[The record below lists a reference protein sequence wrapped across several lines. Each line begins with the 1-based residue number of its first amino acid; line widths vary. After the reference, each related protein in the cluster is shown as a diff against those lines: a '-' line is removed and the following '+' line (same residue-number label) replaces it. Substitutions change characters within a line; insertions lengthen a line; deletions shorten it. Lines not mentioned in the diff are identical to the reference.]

1 MIVENPHLFVKP
13 WDCRTHEPM
22 VYCGP
27 MIELTAWEARR
38 DRILVM
44 GILNTTPDSFY
55 EASRV
60 VRRRAAIARALR
72 MVEDGADIVDV
83 GGESTRP
90 GSASIPVQ
98 EEMDRVLPVVEG
110 VRKRSD
116 VILSVDT
123 TKAPVAEEALAA
135 GAQIVND
142 VSAMRHDERMGDV
155 VARSGAFVVLMHML
169 GRPET
174 MQQDPTY
181 ADVVEDIHTFLA
193 ERIRAALG
201 AGIDERRIL
210 VDPGIGFGKTLDHNL
225 ALLRNLDRLTDL
237 GRPVLV
243 GLSRKS
249 FLGAILDLPAEERIE
264 GTIAADAIAIVRGAS
279 IIRVHDVKEGRRT
292 ADVAERLRCH
302 GVASH

>member
-1 MIVENPHLFVKP
+1 
-13 WDCRTHEPM
+13 M

-44 GILNTTPDSFY
+44 GIVNTTPDSFY

-72 MVEDGADIVDV
+72 MVDDGADIVDV

-116 VILSVDT
+116 VILSIDT
-123 TKAPVAEEALAA
+123 TKAAVAEGALAA

-142 VSAMRHDERMGDV
+142 VGAMRYDDQMGDV

-169 GRPET
+169 GRPKT

-181 ADVVEDIHTFLA
+181 ADVVEDVHAFLA
-193 ERIRAALG
+193 ERIRAALD

-210 VDPGIGFGKTLDHNL
+210 VDPGIGFGKTVDHNL
-225 ALLRNLDRLTDL
+225 ALLRNLYRLNDL

-249 FLGAILDLPAEERIE
+249 FLGAILDLPADERIE

-292 ADVAERLRCH
+292 ADVAERLRRH
-302 GVASH
+302 GVANH

>member
-1 MIVENPHLFVKP
+1 
-13 WDCRTHEPM
+13 M

-135 GAQIVND
+135 GAQIIND

>member
-1 MIVENPHLFVKP
+1 
-13 WDCRTHEPM
+13 M